1 MTKQYV
7 TILGILVIITFL
19 TVTWAQDRFP
29 DLEGSKPYTPSR
41 LEWLAV
47 ELNANL
53 RVSMSVNNGYLMSF
67 VPIEKEDTILIY
79 VRYLPNVN
87 REVMNISINGAREVI
102 SIKTKQYGWNSWLK
116 VREDIQMEQLKRG
129 G

>member
-7 TILGILVIITFL
+7 TILGILVIITFF
-19 TVTWAQDRFP
+19 TVTWAQDRSS
-29 DLEGSKPYTPSR
+29 DLEGVKPYTPSR

-67 VPIEKEDTILIY
+67 IPIKKEDAILIY
-79 VRYLPNVN
+79 VRHLPNVN
-87 REVMNISINGAREVI
+87 REVMNISINSAREVI

-116 VREDIQMEQLKRG
+116 VREDVQMEQLK
-129 G
+129 

>member
-19 TVTWAQDRFP
+19 TVTWAQDRSS
-29 DLEGSKPYTPSR
+29 DLEGAKPYTPSR

-47 ELNANL
+47 ELNASL

-67 VPIEKEDTILIY
+67 APIKKEDVILIY
-79 VRYLPNVN
+79 VRHLPNVN
-87 REVMNISINGAREVI
+87 REVMNISINSAREVI
-102 SIKTKQYGWNSWLK
+102 SIKAKQYGWNSWLK
-116 VREDIQMEQLKRG
+116 VREDVQMEQLK
-129 G
+129 

>member
-7 TILGILVIITFL
+7 AILGILVIITFL
-19 TVTWAQDRFP
+19 TVTWAQDRFSN
-29 DLEGSKPYTPSR
+29 LEGSKPYTPSR

-53 RVSMSVNNGYLMSF
+53 RISMSVNNGYLMNF
-67 VPIEKEDTILIY
+67 AAIEKEDAVLIY
-79 VRYLPNVN
+79 VRYLPKVN
-87 REVMNISINGAREVI
+87 REAMNISINSAREVI

-116 VREDIQMEQLKRG
+116 VREDIQMEQLK
-129 G
+129 